1 MKILKYFVKIYQNVS
16 MQIFPLSWI
25 KSTATMRVAIAMK
38 IKWREREKFYFS
50 VGLDITVM
58 SNEITIY
65 NSVKLTKPN

>member
-1 MKILKYFVKIYQNVS
+1 
-16 MQIFPLSWI
+16 
-25 KSTATMRVAIAMK
+25 MRVAIAMK